1 MDKNRL
7 AGRVA
12 LVMGGAG
19 GIGAAIAL
27 RFAQEGAK
35 VIVADLELQ
44 QAESVALRIRDSGSD
59 AIAVGADLTDP
70 ESVANAVTRSVGTF
84 ARLTTLVNVAA
95 APTCRGTAETLALE
109 EWNRTLAV
117 NLTGAFLTCKYAVP
131 AMRDSGGGVI
141 INIASQLGTLGA
153 PGMTA
158 YCTSKAALIFF
169 TRMLAVDH
177 ACDGIRANS
186 ISPGAIS
193 TDRLSRAWG
202 GDKEAAAKGMGP
214 RHLLGRLGTA
224 EEVALAASYLASDDA
239 SFVTGAD
246 LLVDGG
252 YTAFKGTVDENR
264 TPTM

>member
-1 MDKNRL
+1 MDKSRL

-12 LVMGGAG
+12 LIMGGAG

-44 QAESVALRIRDSGSD
+44 QAESVAVRIRDSEGD

-70 ESVANAVTRSVGTF
+70 DSVASAVTRSVGAF
-84 ARLTTLVNVAA
+84 AKLTTLVNVAA
-95 APTCRGTAETLALE
+95 APAYRGTAETLPLE
-109 EWNRTLAV
+109 DWNRTLAV
-117 NLTGAFLTCKYAVP
+117 NLTGVFLTCKYAVP
-131 AMRDSGGGVI
+131 AMRDTGGGVI
-141 INIASQLGTLGA
+141 LNIASQLGTLGA
-153 PGMTA
+153 PGMAA

-177 ACDGIRANS
+177 ACDGIRANT

-202 GDKEAAAKGMGP
+202 GDREAAAKGMGP

-224 EEVALAASYLASDDA
+224 EEVASAASYLASDEA

-246 LLVDGG
+246 FLIDGG